1 MASMKKI
8 VLVCDGLDT
17 VATVTINGVVVGK
30 SVNMFHQYIFDV
42 KEAIKVG
49 TNAIDVSFTSA
60 ISYAANKSRAYGY
73 KVPPECSV
81 PVQRGECHR
90 NFIRKEQ
97 CSFSWVG
104 FLNFLEYSP
113 ENMFV

>member
-1 MASMKKI
+1 MKKV

-17 VATVTINGVVVGK
+17 VATVMVNGVKVGK
-30 SVNMFHQYIFDV
+30 SVNMFHQHIFDLR
-42 KEAIKVG
+42 EAIRVG
-49 TNAIDVSFTSA
+49 TNAINVSFTSA
-60 ISYAANKSRAYGY
+60 ISYAAMRSQAYDY

-97 CSFSWVG
+97 CSFSWVKNY
-104 FLNFLEYSP
+104 LQLLYLI
-113 ENMFV
+113 